1 VVVVVDQDQDP
12 IMQEDLVV
20 HRVVDLTV
28 KQQLQE
34 QHQLTDIL
42 EKRMQYLLLL
52 DGVVL
57 VVLVSL
63 ANLIQK
69 VVEVVAPV
77 VLVVKEEE
85 IQEEMVVQ
93 ALHIQSVDH
102 Q

>member
-1 VVVVVDQDQDP
+1 MVVDQDQDP

>member
-1 VVVVVDQDQDP
+1 MDQDQDP

>member
-1 VVVVVDQDQDP
+1 MVVVVDQDQDP

-69 VVEVVAPV
+69 VVEAAVPV